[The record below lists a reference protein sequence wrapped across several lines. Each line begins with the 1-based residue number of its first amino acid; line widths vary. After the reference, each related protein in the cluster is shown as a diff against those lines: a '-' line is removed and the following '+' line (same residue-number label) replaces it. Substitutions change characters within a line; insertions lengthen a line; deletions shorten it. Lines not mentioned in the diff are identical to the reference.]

1 MLFWRNGKRKSAA
14 PASSSEVEDQA
25 RAEASQQILA
35 KRSKLGVAQEA
46 ILTKDLAELA
56 AADRAKVKRLEA
68 KVLGS
73 GRMSGANPS
82 PDESVG
88 DIIVCDDYNVHPP
101 SGWSKTA
108 VGLGSLLAGVATA
121 VGIWWAA
128 RDLGK
133 GAVVPPATKV
143 QEWWEV
149 REKQQPDGTWK
160 ETGRVKLR
168 ARPDGT
174 IEEVK

>member
-56 AADRAKVKRLEA
+56 AADRAKVRRLED

-73 GRMSGANPS
+73 QRVNPS

-88 DIIVCDDYNVHPP
+88 DIIVCDDYSVNRP

-108 VGLGSLLAGVATA
+108 VGVGSLLAGAATA

-128 RDLGK
+128 RDPGK
-133 GAVVPPATKV
+133 GTIIPPATKA

-149 REKQQPDGTWK
+149 REKQQLDGTWK